1 MPTFVGGVF
10 MVVGLLLSSFFA
22 RLSVPEM
29 LALHTY
35 QRTDAFIQQVSL
47 HEGGKGSFSLD
58 VTYTYQWDGKSFQ
71 GDRVS
76 PFQLQSKSEAR
87 RWLNILTERKE
98 RQEPQPVWL
107 NPASPHQSML
117 DKTVGAGFIAL
128 PLTITLIFC
137 TIGVSMVLADGRPA
151 APPSPPPPTHDAPAS
166 DALSNSTPPA
176 SHPKARQILLSAMA
190 ITTLMFAFW
199 IRGAWPHDIQG
210 ILRSEGS
217 VLRYLPLLFP
227 LVGILGL
234 AETLR
239 QLWRLYQRL
248 PASPSEPSS
257 LRGVHA
263 PVEHTQTTPQ
273 HPPQTIQQPQAT
285 PPGQVTRSASSKRL
299 VPLLG
304 LLALACLA
312 HTQQET
318 LLTWAAARGWIADP
332 AQVVQTQPDLP
343 PLTAADQSLID
354 AANRGDVAAV
364 DQALGAG
371 ANVNAFDSTGESA
384 LMQAA
389 AEGHLDVVR
398 QLLQRGADPQF
409 TNSIHP
415 HRKGD
420 TALLR
425 AAYRGHQEV
434 FLALLQAGAHTDV
447 RNQWGWT
454 AVHMAAGGDCVPC
467 LEALLER
474 QLPLDET
481 ADANRGETPFLM
493 AAGQDAPHAMAWLQA
508 HHVNVRAKDAH
519 GEDAMG
525 WARFFKAKASQDW
538 LTQHLP
544 EPANS
549 DH

>member
-1 MPTFVGGVF
+1 MPTFVGVMF
-10 MVVGLLLSSFFA
+10 VVGGLFLGSFFA
-22 RLSVPEM
+22 WHSVPEM

-35 QRTDAFIQQVSL
+35 QRADALIQKVSL
-47 HEGGKGSFSLD
+47 HEGSKGSFSLD
-58 VTYTYQWDGKSFQ
+58 ATYTYQWAGKSFQ
-71 GDRVS
+71 GDRVT
-76 PFQLQSKSEAR
+76 PFQMQSKSDAR
-87 RWLNILTERKE
+87 RWQNILNERKE
-98 RQEPQPVWL
+98 RQQPQPIWL
-107 NPASPHQSML
+107 NPAAPHMSML
-117 DKTVGAGFIAL
+117 DKTVSAGFISL
-128 PLTITLIFC
+128 PLTVSLMFC
-137 TIGVSMVLADGRPA
+137 SLGVWLVRVDGRPSA
-151 APPSPPPPTHDAPAS
+151 QPPAHAPAPAPAS
-166 DALSNSTPPA
+166 NPPASGAHTNHTPAA
-176 SHPKARQILLSAMA
+176 SHPKARQVLLSAMV
-190 ITTLMFAFW
+190 ITTLVFAFW
-199 IRGAWPHDIQG
+199 IHSTWPDDIQG
-210 ILRSEGS
+210 ILHSEGS

-234 AETLR
+234 IQTLR

-257 LRGVHA
+257 LQGVDA
-263 PVEHTQTTPQ
+263 PVQRT
-273 HPPQTIQQPQAT
+273 QTIQQPQAT

-299 VPLLG
+299 MPLLG

-312 HTQQET
+312 HTQKDT

-332 AQVVQTQPDLP
+332 AQFGQPQPDLP
-343 PLTAADQSLID
+343 PLTSADQSLID
-354 AANRGDVAAV
+354 AAHRGDVAAL
-364 DQALGAG
+364 DQALGTG
-371 ANVNAFDSTGESA
+371 ANVNAFDRTGESA

-398 QLLQRGADPQF
+398 RLLQRGADPQF

-434 FLALLQAGAHTDV
+434 FLTLLQAGAHTNV

-467 LEALLER
+467 LDALLVR
-474 QLPLDET
+474 QLPLDER

-493 AAGQDAPHAMAWLQA
+493 AAGQDAPHAMAWLLA
-508 HHVNVRAKDAH
+508 HHVNVRAKDSQ
-519 GEDAMG
+519 GENAMG

-538 LTQHLP
+538 LAQHLP
-544 EPANS
+544 EQAGS
-549 DH
+549 AH